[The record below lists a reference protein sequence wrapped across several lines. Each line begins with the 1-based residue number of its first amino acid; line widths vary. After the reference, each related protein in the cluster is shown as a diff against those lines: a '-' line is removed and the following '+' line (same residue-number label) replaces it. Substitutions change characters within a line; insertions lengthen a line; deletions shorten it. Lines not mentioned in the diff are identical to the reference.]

1 MCNVSDYWEE
11 VALEEGE
18 RRGKEI
24 GENQKL
30 ISMVVKKL
38 KKNKS
43 IEETADDLEESIDV
57 ISQIYE
63 AALTLKPDYD
73 VDKIYSILNNNR

>member
-1 MCNVSDYWEE
+1 
-11 VALEEGE
+11 
-18 RRGKEI
+18 
-24 GENQKL
+24 
-30 ISMVVKKL
+30 MVVKKL

-57 ISQIYE
+57 ISPIYE